1 MHSEYL
7 INAELLDQ
15 SMKSR
20 PYNIYP
26 APWNKSVLPQLNKI
40 NIMRRATPLSFKWTI
55 LTAAEMN

>member
-7 INAELLDQ
+7 ISAELLDQ

-26 APWNKSVLPQLNKI
+26 ATMKQKCASSTEQDQHYEESNPSEL
-40 NIMRRATPLSFKWTI
+40 
-55 LTAAEMN
+55 